1 MSLRSKLKVP
11 KYGLFYFESDR
22 TVSVLP
28 SVKIKNVVTGDNT
41 TPGSVV
47 EVQYGTAVL
56 KATIIAVDGKH
67 ISFLLLFNVKTLKQ
81 LAKRGS
87 DVVCPG
93 KLLLIGTNIKDNN
106 LL

>member
-41 TPGSVV
+41 THGSVV
-47 EVQYGTAVL
+47 EVQYGTVVL
-56 KATIIAVDGKH
+56 KATIIAVDGEH

-93 KLLLIGTNIKDNN
+93 QITSYRDQHQR
-106 LL
+106 

>member
-41 TPGSVV
+41 THGSVV
-47 EVQYGTAVL
+47 EVQYGTVVL

-81 LAKRGS
+81 LAK
-87 DVVCPG
+87 
-93 KLLLIGTNIKDNN
+93 
-106 LL
+106 